1 LEWGFLF
8 TTLLIILLEQP
19 KEISMSH
26 RAWAI
31 LFFGIIAACVA
42 DFAIYEFATLKFLM
56 IKGDRLIEYLA
67 FWR

>member
-1 LEWGFLF
+1 
-8 TTLLIILLEQP
+8 
-19 KEISMSH
+19 MSH